1 MLKPEPSKQRPPV
14 PAADLDP
21 ERLLALA
28 YAPAR
33 CRAALALL
41 WRLDGRLGAVLA
53 REGGPML
60 AAIRLAWWRDA
71 LAALDGGP
79 PPRDP
84 LLIEVG
90 AVLPAIGVAGA
101 ALSDWAQ
108 GWVALT
114 QGEEEEAL
122 EEHAALRGGRLFAL
136 SSRIAIGREAPGVA
150 VAGERWALADR
161 LGVFGPLAAERAAQ
175 RSGPGH
181 WPRGLRALG
190 VLSAL
195 ATRDLR
201 RAQAGEALEPRGS
214 PARIA
219 RALWMGISGR

>member
-1 MLKPEPSKQRPPV
+1 MLKQGPSKEAL
-14 PAADLDP
+14 PAPDLDP

-41 WRLDGRLGAVLA
+41 WRLDARLGAVLA

-60 AAIRLAWWRDA
+60 GAIRLAWWRDA

-79 PPRDP
+79 PPREP
-84 LLIEVG
+84 LLIEIG
-90 AVLPAIGVAGA
+90 AVLPAIGISGA
-101 ALSDWAQ
+101 ALSDMAQ

-114 QGEEEEAL
+114 QSEDEEAL
-122 EEHAALRGGRLFAL
+122 EEHAALRGGGLFAL
-136 SSRIAIGREAPGVA
+136 SSRIAIGREVPGVA
-150 VAGERWALADR
+150 AAGERWALADR
-161 LGVFGPLAAERAAQ
+161 LAAFGPLAAERAAL
-175 RSGPGH
+175 RSGPAR
-181 WPRGLRALG
+181 WPKGLRALG

-195 ATRDLR
+195 AARDLR
-201 RAQAGEALEPRGS
+201 RAQAGAPLEPRGS

-219 RALWMGISGR
+219 RALWMGLTGR